1 MSLTESFDVADISN
15 PQPGQVYVE
24 RMAETVGPL
33 PAGRLVALRVMAST
47 DPVTVGGIY
56 ILDGGPSVAIVRMLG
71 ISADEWHVEQFGA
84 DMPTRIHSLPRRE
97 WPARASITVT

>member
-33 PAGRLVALRVMAST
+33 PAGRL
-47 DPVTVGGIY
+47 GGWRP
-56 ILDGGPSVAIVRMLG
+56 PSCKPSSKVRPSPARPRTLTATAARSPYAG
-71 ISADEWHVEQFGA
+71 QGARISA
-84 DMPTRIHSLPRRE
+84 P
-97 WPARASITVT
+97 

>member
-33 PAGRLVALRVMAST
+33 GAGRLVALRVMAST

-56 ILDGGPSVAIVRMLG
+56 ILDNGPDVAIVRMLG
-71 ISADEWHVEQFGA
+71 ISPDEWHVEQFGA
-84 DMPTRIHSLPRRE
+84 DMPTRTHSLPRWE
-97 WPARASITVT
+97 WFARASITVT

>member
-33 PAGRLVALRVMAST
+33 PAGRLVALRVLSST
-47 DPVTVGGIY
+47 DPVKVGGIY
-56 ILDGGPSVAIVRMLG
+56 ILDNGPGVAIVRMLG
-71 ISADEWHVEQFGA
+71 ISADEWHVEEFGA
-84 DMPTRIHSLPRRE
+84 DMPTHIHYLPRRE
-97 WPARASITVT
+97 WFARASITVT

>member
-33 PAGRLVALRVMAST
+33 PAGRLVALRDLDKLALNRAMNSCNSLRFSS
-47 DPVTVGGIY
+47 
-56 ILDGGPSVAIVRMLG
+56 ILPFLDSSWRIAAAETFTPSPLG
-71 ISADEWHVEQFGA
+71 
-84 DMPTRIHSLPRRE
+84 MR
-97 WPARASITVT
+97 